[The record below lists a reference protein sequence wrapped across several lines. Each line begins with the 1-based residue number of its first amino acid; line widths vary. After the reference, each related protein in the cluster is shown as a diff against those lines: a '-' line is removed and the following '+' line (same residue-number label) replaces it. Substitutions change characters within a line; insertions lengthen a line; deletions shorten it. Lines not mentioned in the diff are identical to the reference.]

1 MKIRLA
7 AALAAAAT
15 IALLALA
22 CGGDGEPEVRVQ
34 RGLGLAGLGQTGT
47 TSEEQAG
54 AAGSSQTGIA
64 APDSAIARGGGA
76 IGAPALFPFLQQ
88 GQNGITVQGYG
99 SATVQA
105 DAAVLE
111 LYFGSNLPV
120 PLPGQS
126 SGGGTGIEPAAP
138 VPQGQAA
145 PISEADLQPVVDAI
159 LAQGVPQTD
168 IEVLPSPKYD
178 PYASSATIR
187 VTVRSLDALG
197 GIIDAATNAAATLQ
211 NIALQNTGVIYTVS
225 DCPSLE
231 RQAMTAAVEDAN
243 ERAGVFAGALG
254 VGLGPVIGAS
264 HYTYSP
270 FGLSPC
276 DASIGGP
283 VPLGGAPYVQGG
295 SSEVQLVANVA
306 ITYAIQ

>member
-1 MKIRLA
+1 MNIRLA
-7 AALAAAAT
+7 AALAVAAT

-47 TSEEQAG
+47 SEEKAG
-54 AAGSSQTGIA
+54 ATGASQTGFA
-64 APDSAIARGGGA
+64 FPDSAVARGGGGVIGSPA
-76 IGAPALFPFLQQ
+76 IFPFFQQ

-105 DAAVLE
+105 DAALLE
-111 LYFGSNLPV
+111 LYFGSNIAV
-120 PLPGQS
+120 PLPGEP
-126 SGGGTGIEPAAP
+126 SGGGAGIEPAAP

-168 IEVLPSPKYD
+168 IEVIPSPKYD

-211 NIALQNTGVIYTVS
+211 NIALQNTGVIYTIS

-243 ERAGVFAGALG
+243 ERAAVFAGALG
-254 VGLGPVIGAS
+254 VGLGSVIGAS

-276 DASIGGP
+276 DASLGGP
-283 VPLGGAPYVQGG
+283 VPLGGAPYVEGG

-306 ITYAIQ
+306 VTYAIQ